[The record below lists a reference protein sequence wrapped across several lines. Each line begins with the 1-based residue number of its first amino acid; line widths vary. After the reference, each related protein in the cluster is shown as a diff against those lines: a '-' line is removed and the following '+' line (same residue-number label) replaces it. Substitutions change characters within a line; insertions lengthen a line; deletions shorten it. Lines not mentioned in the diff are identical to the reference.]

1 MPSKEKGS
9 LSAICLRVSGYICF
23 RSCVFVS
30 VFVARQV
37 VFFYDSLRKMKIYLA
52 WEDEKNNLAN
62 LGNFTKLSDKI
73 N

>member
-1 MPSKEKGS
+1 MRF
-9 LSAICLRVSGYICF
+9 A
-23 RSCVFVS
+23 CVCQDIYVS
-30 VFVARQV
+30 VLAYSFRFLSLDKSF
-37 VFFYDSLRKMKIYLA
+37 FFYDSLRKMKIYLA